1 MRNTG
6 LSCFQ
11 DFQCLAGSCPDTCC
25 AGWEIDLD
33 RESLKVYAQ
42 VTGALGRELKE
53 HIRRE
58 DGYTFFALK
67 DGRCPFLNSRGL
79 CRLILD
85 LGEGCLSTTCREHP
99 RFVEEYGELRETCLS
114 ISCPEAARLLLEEP
128 LELITCQTPEQAPEE
143 DRPDGAYLQ
152 ELLDYRQEL
161 LAFAASGAPL
171 EDMLR
176 AVGETVGP
184 VRWDLPGFWRALEQ
198 MEFTSDRLPK
208 RLKETVPLWDREQ
221 WDHPSELGSRLLWYF
236 LYRYVLRAVWD
247 GLLREKVLLS
257 VYSVA
262 TILTLAGG
270 EEKEAVQ
277 EAASLYSR
285 EVEHSDENLDLL
297 YSALEGNSL

>member
-1 MRNTG
+1 MRNTS
-6 LSCFQ
+6 LSCFRN
-11 DFQCLAGSCPDTCC
+11 FRCLAGACPDTCC

-33 RESLKVYAQ
+33 EAALAAYARVPGSLGEELRES
-42 VTGALGRELKE
+42 
-53 HIRRE
+53 IRRE

-67 DGRCPFLNSRGL
+67 DGRCPFLNEKGL
-79 CRLILD
+79 CRLILR

-99 RFVEEYGELRETCLS
+99 RFVEEYGPLRETCLS

-128 LELITCQTPEQAPEE
+128 LELVTVCTPEQAPEE
-143 DRPDGAYLQ
+143 GPEAAYFQ
-152 ELLDYRQEL
+152 ELYSYRQEL
-161 LAFAASGAPL
+161 LEFAASGAPL
-171 EDMLR
+171 ETMLT

-184 VRWDLPGFWRALEQ
+184 FRMNLPGFWRAMEG

-208 RLKETVPLWDREQ
+208 RLKETAPEWKA
-221 WDHPSELGSRLLWYF
+221 WAHPSEPGSRLLGYF

-262 TILTLAGG
+262 AILTLAGG
-270 EEKEAVQ
+270 EEPEAVG

-285 EVEHSDENLDLL
+285 EVEHSDENLALL
-297 YSALEGNSL
+297 YSFLEGNTQ